1 MRTLIVGVDCAVQ
14 PERVGL
20 ACGTIDDGVL
30 TLCVAEA
37 CQRRTNV
44 ADRIAH
50 WIGDADRVLLALDA
64 PLGWPQPLGAA
75 LASHAA
81 GQAIAATANDL
92 FRRETDRHVRR
103 VYSKQSLDVGADRIA
118 RTARA
123 ALALLE
129 DLRSMTSEVIP
140 LAWDPNFGERVAAIE
155 VYPAATL
162 AACGFEHDGYRP
174 AAGASARVDLI
185 DRLSAVLHVDQCH
198 HAMAQSTDACD
209 AGICVLAG
217 ADFLFGRALP
227 PEDADLARAEGWIW
241 VRQPHQQP
249 GT

>member
-20 ACGTIDDGVL
+20 ACGTIDAGVL
-30 TLCVAEA
+30 TLRVAEG
-37 CQRRTNV
+37 CQRRTKI
-44 ADRIAH
+44 ADRIAR
-50 WIGDADRVLLALDA
+50 WISDADRVLLALDA
-64 PLGWPQPLGAA
+64 PLGWPRPLGAA
-75 LASHAA
+75 LASHLA
-81 GQAIAATANDL
+81 GQAIASSANDL

-129 DLRSMTSEVIP
+129 ELRSMTGEAIP
-140 LAWDPNFGERVAAIE
+140 LAWDPNYGERVAAIE

-162 AACGFEHDGYRP
+162 AACGLQQDGYRP
-174 AAGASARVDLI
+174 AAGASARVNLVE
-185 DRLSAVLHVDQCH
+185 RLSAVLHVDQCY

-209 AGICVLAG
+209 AGICVLGG
-217 ADFLFGRALP
+217 ADFLVGRALP
-227 PEDADLARAEGWIW
+227 PEDVDLARAEGWIW
-241 VRQPHQQP
+241 VREPNKQPSS
-249 GT
+249 